1 MRIFRALPDEKKYG
15 YIIIPIVVPSDVS
28 AEEAL
33 DNSKTFDVVWE
44 ILNALRS
51 HDDRFNAMV
60 NKIALNKQK
69 PNKQSYTPSVTIGR
83 PGLGFQE
90 GEEEARQMEN
100 AEIARQLELHRFGE
114 LQDGMCMPS
123 SWRSAAHL
131 PSIGRTG
138 QRKSGLIA
146 HKFIERISS
155 SSVRRTQKG
164 VQ

>member
-1 MRIFRALPDEKKYG
+1 MRTFHKGQPDEKKYG
-15 YIIIPIVVPSDVS
+15 YIIIPIVVPSGVS

-51 HDDRFNAMV
+51 HDDRFNAIV

-90 GEEEARQMEN
+90 GEKEARQMKN
-100 AEIARQLELHRFGE
+100 AEIARQLELRFGE
-114 LQDGMCMPS
+114 LQDGMYAKLVEKC
-123 SWRSAAHL
+123 
-131 PSIGRTG
+131 G
-138 QRKSGLIA
+138 
-146 HKFIERISS
+146 ERL
-155 SSVRRTQKG
+155 
-164 VQ
+164 